1 MKKVR
6 QMLANLSGQP
16 VRDIDYRRLA
26 NLYEADVKAR
36 EDADEQNAIEYELKT
51 NVHEAHID
59 TLKKAVEQAIEQN
72 NAEVDGT
79 LPIVSAF
86 EALQI
91 ARSASEDHS
100 RDLGVLNLT
109 TYLDK
114 KWRQDK
120 EANLTT
126 KDVILIK
133 DHFKRNYPKS
143 AATQVIDEFAKKGY
157 ATLPIG
163 KLIDLAA
170 NIRTQEDFDYYIKEA
185 GLQGNNPFH
194 RKARQFILALLNGED
209 AARG

>member
-6 QMLANLSGQP
+6 QVLANLSGQP

-26 NLYEADVKAR
+26 NLYEADVAAR
-36 EDADEQNAIEYELKT
+36 DEADEQNAIEYELKT
-51 NVHEAHID
+51 NVHEAHLD
-59 TLKKAVEQAIEQN
+59 TLKKAIEQAIEQN
-72 NAEVDGT
+72 HAEVDGT

-91 ARSASEDHS
+91 AKAASADNS
-100 RDLGVLNLT
+100 RDVGVLNLV

-114 KWRQDK
+114 RWHHDR

-133 DHFKRNYPKS
+133 DHFQKNYPKS
-143 AATQVIDEFAKKGY
+143 AALKVIQEFSKQGY

-163 KLIDLAA
+163 KLVDIAS
-170 NIRTQEDFDYYIKEA
+170 NIRTQDDFDYYIQEA